1 MRAIKEVF
9 DSVRSYFDPGG
20 KLERLYPIYEA
31 HETFLFSPGTR
42 TKSGSHVRDSIDSK
56 RLMSTVIVALI
67 PCVLFGI
74 YNAGYQ
80 YYMAQGIVPEWQNC
94 IAMGAVFVAPIIIV
108 SYAVGGVWELVFAV
122 VRKHEI
128 NEGFLVTGLL
138 FPLTLPPT
146 IPLWQ
151 VALGISFGVVI
162 GKEVFGGTGMN
173 IFNPALIGR
182 AFLFFSYAPQMS
194 GDRVWAVQG
203 DTLATNIL
211 GHNPQL
217 VDAYSGAT
225 PLAVAA
231 EENGMNVVQR
241 LNEFGSEASMQ
252 FADYSLSNCFIGFI
266 PGSIGET
273 SALACLIGAFIL
285 IGTGIGSWR
294 IMVSM
299 VLGLFCMNIIANG
312 VAGPD
317 NDFFAMPFTYHL
329 CTGSFAFGCVFMAT
343 DPVSSA
349 QTNTG
354 KWVYGFLCGVMVIV
368 VRSINSGFA
377 EGVMMSIL
385 FMNAF
390 APLIDH
396 CVYAAHVKRR
406 KQRASA

>member
-1 MRAIKEVF
+1 MKGIKEVF
-9 DSVRSYFDPGG
+9 DSVRSYFEPGG
-20 KLERLYPIYEA
+20 KLERLYPVYEA

-42 TKSGSHVRDSIDSK
+42 TKSGAHVRDSIDSK
-56 RLMSTVIVALI
+56 RLMSMVILALI

-74 YNAGYQ
+74 YNTGYQ
-80 YYMAQGIVPEWQNC
+80 YYMAQGMTPEWQNC
-94 IAMGAVFVAPIIIV
+94 IAIGAVHVAPIIIV
-108 SYAVGGVWELVFAV
+108 SYAVGGIWELVFAV

-151 VALGISFGVVI
+151 VALGVSFGVVI

-173 IFNPALIGR
+173 IFNPALVGR
-182 AFLFFSYAPQMS
+182 AFLFFAYPAQIS
-194 GDRVWAVQG
+194 GDRVWAVRG
-203 DTLATNIL
+203 E
-211 GHNPQL
+211 QL
-217 VDAYSGAT
+217 VDGYSGAT
-225 PLAVAA
+225 PLGEAA
-231 EENGMNVVQR
+231 LAGQNVV
-241 LNEFGSEASMQ
+241 NELATFTANSTSQ

-273 SALACLIGAFIL
+273 STLACLIGAAIL
-285 IGTGIGSWR
+285 IVTGVGSWR

-299 VLGLFCMNIIANG
+299 CVGAFLMNIFVCQVASPENG
-312 VAGPD
+312 
-317 NDFFAMPFTYHL
+317 FYAMPICYHFV
-329 CTGSFAFGCVFMAT
+329 TGGFAFGCVFMAT

-349 QTNTG
+349 QTTTG
-354 KWVYGFLCGVMVIV
+354 KWVYGFLIGAIVII
-368 VRSINSGFA
+368 VRAVNPAYA

-396 CVYAAHVKRR
+396 YVYDAHIKRR
-406 KQRASA
+406 KNRAKA